1 MAALRH
7 RPCHRRPGGS
17 ALTAGPASSWP
28 GADEATGPSV
38 PVPLC
43 WIDRGDVVAQLLFA
57 PFERY
62 VARAAKRGSAPANA
76 MPNAPASIVS
86 TRYRTSRP
94 RILLGPTPASGRV
107 TGRGP
112 WNHNRPATLAP
123 RRRGRTRAA
132 QPALAAPSPPAAQLD
147 DPYILRGLLVCDGCG
162 QRLCSLQ
169 TPEGR
174 RTYRSPCGCRLRPV
188 DAEAVEHRTVEAAM
202 RCGEALAKRPGE
214 VGAADWMRG
223 VFIAIRVGATATDL
237 SYVRRPSARLA
248 APRRAAG
255 RTRRPDRCRPLV
267 LASPRRRNGP
277 VRPASDGS
285 QPPCAVLLESQ
296 DAADG
301 VQR

>member
-28 GADEATGPSV
+28 GADEATGPSI

-57 PFERY
+57 RFERC
-62 VARAAKRGSAPANA
+62 VALGAIRGSAPANA
-76 MPNAPASIVS
+76 IPSAPASMVS
-86 TRYRTSRP
+86 TRYRTPAP
-94 RILLGPTPASGRV
+94 RILPGPTRASGRV
-107 TGRGP
+107 PGSGS
-112 WNHNRPATLAP
+112 WNRNRPATLAP

-132 QPALAAPSPPAAQLD
+132 QPALAAPSPPVAPFD
-147 DPYILRGLLVCDGCG
+147 DPYILRGLLVCDGCA
-162 QRLCSLQ
+162 QRLSSVQ

-188 DAEAVEHRTVEAAM
+188 DAEAVEHRAVEAAM
-202 RCGEALAKRPGE
+202 RCSGARARRPGE

-223 VFIAIRVGATATDL
+223 VFIAIRVGATSADL
-237 SYVRRPSARLA
+237 SYIRRPSARLA

-255 RTRRPDRCRPLV
+255 RTRRPDRCRPLAV
-267 LASPRRRNGP
+267 ASPRHRGGP
-277 VRPASDGS
+277 VRPASDGP
-285 QPPCAVLLESQ
+285 QPPCVVLLESQ
-296 DAADG
+296 DEAEG
-301 VQR
+301 MQR